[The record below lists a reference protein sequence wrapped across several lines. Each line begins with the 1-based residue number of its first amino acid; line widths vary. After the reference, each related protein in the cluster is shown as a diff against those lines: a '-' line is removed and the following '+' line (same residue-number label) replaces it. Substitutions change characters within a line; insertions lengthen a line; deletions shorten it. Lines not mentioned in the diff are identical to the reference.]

1 VQARQAPVDPRFG
14 VPSISGND
22 LTGDVATAKESQMS
36 RGTGTGLLGF
46 GIVLMIVGALMRYAV
61 TVTTDGFS
69 INTAG
74 IILLFAG
81 VAVFVIGLTLILMGS
96 QRRSMSQSS
105 VQETPT
111 GEVRT
116 EERIDSGGTPIA

>member
-1 VQARQAPVDPRFG
+1 
-14 VPSISGND
+14 
-22 LTGDVATAKESQMS
+22 MS
-36 RGTGTGLLGF
+36 RGTGTGLLGL
-46 GIVLMIVGALMRYAV
+46 GIVLLIVGALMRYAV
-61 TVTTDGFS
+61 TATTEGFS

-74 IILLFAG
+74 VILLWAG
-81 VAVFVIGLTLILMGS
+81 VVAFIIGLTVMLMGS

-105 VQETPT
+105 VQQTPT

>member
-1 VQARQAPVDPRFG
+1 
-14 VPSISGND
+14 
-22 LTGDVATAKESQMS
+22 MS
-36 RGTGTGLLGF
+36 RGTGTGLLGL
-46 GIVLMIVGALMRYAV
+46 GIVLLIVGALMRYAV
-61 TVTTDGFS
+61 TATTEGFS

-74 IILLFAG
+74 VILLWAG
-81 VAVFVIGLTLILMGS
+81 IVAFVVGLTVMLMGS

-105 VQETPT
+105 VQQTPT

>member
-1 VQARQAPVDPRFG
+1 M
-14 VPSISGND
+14 N
-22 LTGDVATAKESQMS
+22 

-46 GIVLMIVGALMRYAV
+46 GIVLMVVGALMRYAV

-74 IILLFAG
+74 VILLFAG
-81 VAVFVIGLTLILMGS
+81 LAVFIIGVTLIAMGS
-96 QRRSMSQSS
+96 QRRSLSQST
-105 VQETPT
+105 VQQTPT

>member
-1 VQARQAPVDPRFG
+1 
-14 VPSISGND
+14 
-22 LTGDVATAKESQMS
+22 MS

-81 VAVFVIGLTLILMGS
+81 VAEFVIGLTLMLMGS

>member
-1 VQARQAPVDPRFG
+1 MNRA
-14 VPSISGND
+14 
-22 LTGDVATAKESQMS
+22 
-36 RGTGTGLLGF
+36 TGTGFLGLGIALL
-46 GIVLMIVGALMRYAV
+46 IVGALMRYAV
-61 TVTTDGFS
+61 TATTDGFN

-74 IILLFAG
+74 VILLWAG
-81 VAVFVIGLTLILMGS
+81 IVAFIMGVTFIAMGS

-105 VQETPT
+105 VQQTPT

>member
-1 VQARQAPVDPRFG
+1 M
-14 VPSISGND
+14 N
-22 LTGDVATAKESQMS
+22 
-36 RGTGTGLLGF
+36 RGTGTSFLGL
-46 GIVLMIVGALMRYAV
+46 GIVLLIVGALMRYAV
-61 TVTTDGFS
+61 TATTDGFN

-74 IILLFAG
+74 VILLWAG
-81 VAVFVIGLTLILMGS
+81 VVAFILGITFMLVGS

-105 VQETPT
+105 VQQTAT

>member
-1 VQARQAPVDPRFG
+1 M
-14 VPSISGND
+14 N
-22 LTGDVATAKESQMS
+22 

-46 GIVLMIVGALMRYAV
+46 GIVLMVVGALMRYAV

-74 IILLFAG
+74 VILLFAG
-81 VAVFVIGLTLILMGS
+81 LAVFIIGVTLIAMGS
-96 QRRSMSQSS
+96 QRRSMSQST
-105 VQETPT
+105 VQQTPT
-111 GEVRT
+111 GEVRI